1 MTRPNTWYAGPFGP
15 RMGVMENMD
24 EVTTLP
30 KPASIDRAPLNQ
42 LAKRSRVGETIIE
55 AALFIAAGISIITT
69 IAIVVILLEEALR
82 FFADDHV
89 GVVSFLT
96 ETIWQPEANHFGIL
110 PLLNATLM
118 ITAIA
123 LLVAV
128 PLGLASAIYL
138 SEYASP
144 RVRGLL
150 KPALEMLAGVPTV
163 VYGYFALTFVT
174 AILRAVLGKDIV
186 QVYNIASAGLV
197 VGVLITPLIASL
209 SEDALHA
216 VPNSL
221 REAAYGVGATRFETA
236 TQVILPAA
244 LSGVAAALVLAVSR
258 AFGETMIVAIAAGAG
273 PKLSWNPFESA
284 EPMTGYMVRISGGD
298 LSYQSLDY
306 KSIYAIGL
314 VVFAVTLLLNIISQ
328 RIVARFREVYE

>member
-1 MTRPNTWYAGPFGP
+1 
-15 RMGVMENMD
+15 MENME

-30 KPASIDRAPLNQ
+30 NSTSVERTPLNQ
-42 LAKRSRVGETIIE
+42 LRKRPRVGEIIIE

-69 IAIVVILLEEALR
+69 IAIVIILMEEALR
-82 FFADDHV
+82 FFADDRV
-89 GVVSFLT
+89 SLVSFLT

-118 ITAIA
+118 ITVIS

-144 RVRGLL
+144 RVRGIL

-174 AILRAVLGKDIV
+174 AILRAVLGKDLV
-186 QVYNIASAGLV
+186 QIYNIASAGLV

-221 REAAYGVGATRFETA
+221 REASYGVGATKFETA
-236 TQVILPAA
+236 TKVILPAA

-273 PKLSWNPFESA
+273 PKLTWNPFVSA

-314 VVFAVTLLLNIISQ
+314 VVFAVTLVLNIISQ

>member
-1 MTRPNTWYAGPFGP
+1 
-15 RMGVMENMD
+15 MENME

-30 KPASIDRAPLNQ
+30 KSTPIERAPLNQ
-42 LAKRSRVGETIIE
+42 LRKRPRVGEIVIE

-69 IAIVVILLEEALR
+69 IAIVIILMEEALR
-82 FFADDHV
+82 FFADDRV
-89 GVVSFLT
+89 SLVSFLT

-144 RVRGLL
+144 RVRGIL

-174 AILRAVLGKDIV
+174 VILRAVLGKDVV
-186 QVYNIASAGLV
+186 QIYNIASAGLV

-209 SEDALHA
+209 SEDAMHA

-221 REAAYGVGATRFETA
+221 REAAYGVGATKFETA
-236 TQVILPAA
+236 TKVILPAA
-244 LSGVAAALVLAVSR
+244 LSGVAAAMVLAVSR

-273 PKLSWNPFESA
+273 PRLSWNPFVSA

-314 VVFAVTLLLNIISQ
+314 VVFVVTLLLNIVSQ

>member
-1 MTRPNTWYAGPFGP
+1 
-15 RMGVMENMD
+15 MENME

-30 KPASIDRAPLNQ
+30 NSTSVERTPLNQ
-42 LAKRSRVGETIIE
+42 LRKRPRVGEIIIE

-69 IAIVVILLEEALR
+69 IAIVIILMEEALR
-82 FFADDHV
+82 FFADDRV
-89 GVVSFLT
+89 SLVSFLT

-118 ITAIA
+118 ITAIS

-144 RVRGLL
+144 RVRGIL

-174 AILRAVLGKDIV
+174 AILRAVLGKDLV
-186 QVYNIASAGLV
+186 QIYNIASAGLV

-221 REAAYGVGATRFETA
+221 REASYGVGATKFETA
-236 TQVILPAA
+236 TKVILPAA

-273 PKLSWNPFESA
+273 PKLTWNPFVSA

-314 VVFAVTLLLNIISQ
+314 VVFAVTLVLNIISQ

>member
-1 MTRPNTWYAGPFGP
+1 
-15 RMGVMENMD
+15 MENLT
-24 EVTTLP
+24 VLP
-30 KPASIDRAPLNQ
+30 PRGEAGAGRAGAASASDPPDLSRRHRIGERTIESGLL
-42 LAKRSRVGETIIE
+42 LA
-55 AALFIAAGISIITT
+55 AAVSILTT
-69 IAIVVILLEEALR
+69 IGIVAILLEEALR
-82 FFADDHV
+82 FFADERV
-89 GVVSFLT
+89 TVVNFLT
-96 ETIWQPEANHFGIL
+96 DTTWQPQASHFGIL

-123 LLVAV
+123 LVVAI
-128 PLGLASAIYL
+128 PLGLASAVFL

-186 QVYNIASAGLV
+186 QIYNVASAGLV

-236 TQVILPAA
+236 VKVVLPAA
-244 LSGVAAALVLAVSR
+244 LSGVAAALVVAISR
-258 AFGETMIVAIAAGAG
+258 AFGETMVVAIAAGAG
-273 PKLSWNPFESA
+273 PKLTWNPFESA
-284 EPMTGYMVRISGGD
+284 ETMTGYMVRISGGD
-298 LSYQSLDY
+298 LSYESLDY

>member
-1 MTRPNTWYAGPFGP
+1 
-15 RMGVMENMD
+15 MENLT
-24 EVTTLP
+24 VLP
-30 KPASIDRAPLNQ
+30 PRGEAGSGRAGTADVSDVPDL
-42 LAKRSRVGETIIE
+42 SRRHRIGERTIE
-55 AALFIAAGISIITT
+55 SGLFIAAAVSILTT
-69 IAIVVILLEEALR
+69 IGIIAILLEEALR
-82 FFADDHV
+82 FFADERV
-89 GVVSFLT
+89 TVVNFLT
-96 ETIWQPEANHFGIL
+96 DTTWQPQANHFGIL

-123 LLVAV
+123 LLVAI
-128 PLGLASAIYL
+128 PLGLASAVFL

-186 QVYNIASAGLV
+186 QIYNVASAGLV

-216 VPNSL
+216 VPTSL

-236 TQVILPAA
+236 VKVVLPAA
-244 LSGVAAALVLAVSR
+244 LSGVAAALVVAISR
-258 AFGETMIVAIAAGAG
+258 AFGETMVVAIAAGAG
-273 PKLSWNPFESA
+273 PKLTWNPFESA
-284 EPMTGYMVRISGGD
+284 ETMTGYMVRISGGD
-298 LSYQSLDY
+298 LSYESLDY

-314 VVFAVTLLLNIISQ
+314 VVFAVTLLLNIVSQ

>member
-1 MTRPNTWYAGPFGP
+1 
-15 RMGVMENMD
+15 ME

-30 KPASIDRAPLNQ
+30 KSTSVERAPLNQ
-42 LAKRSRVGETIIE
+42 LRKRPRVGEIIIE

-69 IAIVVILLEEALR
+69 IAIVIILMEEALR
-82 FFADDHV
+82 FFADERV
-89 GVVSFLT
+89 TVVKFLT

-174 AILRAVLGKDIV
+174 AILRAVLGQDFV
-186 QVYNIASAGLV
+186 QIYNIASAGLV

-221 REAAYGVGATRFETA
+221 REAAYGVGATKFETA
-236 TQVILPAA
+236 TKVILPAA
-244 LSGVAAALVLAVSR
+244 LSGVAAAMVLAVSR

-273 PKLSWNPFESA
+273 PKLTWNPFVSA

-314 VVFAVTLLLNIISQ
+314 VVFAVTLVLNIISQ

>member
-1 MTRPNTWYAGPFGP
+1 
-15 RMGVMENMD
+15 MENME

-30 KPASIDRAPLNQ
+30 NSTSVERTPLNQ
-42 LAKRSRVGETIIE
+42 LRKRPRVGEIIIE

-69 IAIVVILLEEALR
+69 IAIVIILMEEALR
-82 FFADDHV
+82 FFADDRV
-89 GVVSFLT
+89 SLVSFLT

-118 ITAIA
+118 ITAIS

-144 RVRGLL
+144 RVRGIL

-163 VYGYFALTFVT
+163 VYGSFALPFVA
-174 AILRAVLGKDIV
+174 AILRAVLGKDLV
-186 QVYNIASAGLV
+186 QIYNIASAGLV

-221 REAAYGVGATRFETA
+221 REASYGVGATKFETA
-236 TQVILPAA
+236 TKVILPAA

-273 PKLSWNPFESA
+273 PKLTWNPFVSA

-314 VVFAVTLLLNIISQ
+314 VVFAVTLVLNIISQ

>member
-1 MTRPNTWYAGPFGP
+1 
-15 RMGVMENMD
+15 ME

-30 KPASIDRAPLNQ
+30 NSTSVERTPLNQ
-42 LAKRSRVGETIIE
+42 LRKRPRVGEIIIE

-69 IAIVVILLEEALR
+69 IAIVIILMEEALR
-82 FFADDHV
+82 FFADDRV
-89 GVVSFLT
+89 SLVSFLT

-118 ITAIA
+118 ITAIS

-144 RVRGLL
+144 RVRGIL

-174 AILRAVLGKDIV
+174 AILRAVLGKDLV
-186 QVYNIASAGLV
+186 QIYNIASAGLV

-221 REAAYGVGATRFETA
+221 REASYGVGATKFETA
-236 TQVILPAA
+236 TKVILPAA

-273 PKLSWNPFESA
+273 PKLTWNPFVSA

-314 VVFAVTLLLNIISQ
+314 VVFAVTLVLNIISP

>member
-1 MTRPNTWYAGPFGP
+1 MGEMEKDVDKITALPRAGDAGAG
-15 RMGVMENMD
+15 RNV
-24 EVTTLP
+24 
-30 KPASIDRAPLNQ
+30 
-42 LAKRSRVGETIIE
+42 
-55 AALFIAAGISIITT
+55 AAGSSGTPDLARRPRIGERTIEGGLFFAAAVSILTT
-69 IAIVVILLEEALR
+69 IGIVFILLEEALR
-82 FFADDHV
+82 FFADER
-89 GVVSFLT
+89 VSVTNFFT
-96 ETIWQPEANHFGIL
+96 DTVWQPQANHFGIL

-118 ITAIA
+118 ITVIA
-123 LLVAV
+123 LLVAI
-128 PLGLASAIYL
+128 PLGLAAAVYL

-144 RVRGLL
+144 RLRGLL

-174 AILRAVLGKDIV
+174 AILRAVLGKDVV
-186 QVYNIASAGLV
+186 QIYNVASAGLV

-221 REAAYGVGATRFETA
+221 REAAYGVGATKFETA
-236 TQVILPAA
+236 IKVILPAA
-244 LSGVAAALVLAVSR
+244 LSGVAAAMVVAISR
-258 AFGETMIVAIAAGAG
+258 AFGETMVVAIAAGAG
-273 PKLSWNPFESA
+273 PNLTWNPFESA
-284 EPMTGYMVRISGGD
+284 ETMTGYMVRISGGD

-314 VVFAVTLLLNIISQ
+314 VVFGVTLLLNIISQ

>member
-1 MTRPNTWYAGPFGP
+1 
-15 RMGVMENMD
+15 ME

-30 KPASIDRAPLNQ
+30 KSTSVERAPLNQ
-42 LAKRSRVGETIIE
+42 LRKRPRVGEIIIE

-69 IAIVVILLEEALR
+69 IAIVIILMEEALR
-82 FFADDHV
+82 FFADERV
-89 GVVSFLT
+89 TVVKFLT

-123 LLVAV
+123 LVVAV

-174 AILRAVLGKDIV
+174 AILRAVLGQDFV
-186 QVYNIASAGLV
+186 QIYNIASAGLV

-221 REAAYGVGATRFETA
+221 REAAYGVGATKFETA
-236 TQVILPAA
+236 TKVILPAA
-244 LSGVAAALVLAVSR
+244 LSGVAAAMVLAVSR

-273 PKLSWNPFESA
+273 PKLTWNPFVSA

-314 VVFAVTLLLNIISQ
+314 VVFAVTLVLNIISQ